1 MDAVLVV
8 GALATLFMVGVVW
21 FCQIVHY
28 PLFAAVGADGFVAYH
43 ARHLVRV
50 TWLIAVPWLVEVAS
64 SAILV
69 VERPAD
75 VPAWLAVLGAALAAA
90 TVVVTALVQGPAHTG
105 LARGYD
111 EDRIRSLVRG
121 NAPRTAIWTAHGVVF
136 AAMLLVV

>member
-43 ARHLVRV
+43 ARHSVRV

-111 EDRIRSLVRG
+111 EDRIRTLVRG
-121 NAPRTAIWTAHGVVF
+121 NAPRTAIWTAHCVVF

>member
-43 ARHLVRV
+43 ARHSIRV

>member
-1 MDAVLVV
+1 MDVVLVV

-28 PLFAAVGADGFVAYH
+28 PLFASVGADGFVAYH
-43 ARHLVRV
+43 ARHSVRV

-75 VPAWLAVLGAALAAA
+75 VPAWLAVLGATLAAA

>member
-43 ARHLVRV
+43 ARHSVRV

>member
-43 ARHLVRV
+43 ARHSVRV

-136 AAMLLVV
+136 AAMLLVA

>member
-1 MDAVLVV
+1 MEAVLVV

-43 ARHLVRV
+43 ARHSVRV

-64 SAILV
+64 SAVLV
-69 VERPAD
+69 VKRPAD
-75 VPAWLAVLGAALAAA
+75 VPPWLAVLGAALAVA

-105 LARGYD
+105 LARVYD

-136 AAMLLVV
+136 AAMLLVA

>member
-43 ARHLVRV
+43 ARHSVRV

-75 VPAWLAVLGAALAAA
+75 VPAGLAVLGAA